1 MIEPM
6 VYAVMVIALIFM
18 WVAYEVWKMKKSF
31 EERGGSYAP
40 LIPEWLK
47 GLK

>member
-1 MIEPM
+1 MEPM
-6 VYAVMVIALIFM
+6 LIAILIIFAM
-18 WVAYEVWKMKKSF
+18 FAWCFYTVWKMKKSF